1 MLWLGL
7 TARDFSVRPSRMIR
21 ISDEVAA
28 LDFDLAVSL
37 RLFRFD
43 NEKEKYASRRL
54 AYEIWRMSGLVKFD
68 QEPEDGD

>member
-1 MLWLGL
+1 MVGI
-7 TARDFSVRPSRMIR
+7 TD
-21 ISDEVAA
+21 DVAA

-43 NEKEKYASRRL
+43 NDREKFGRQRL

-68 QEPEDGD
+68 QEPEDDD